1 MWPSGGNDDEGG
13 CSGKGFS
20 LETQASLNGKIVKH
34 APKVPEQGFSRELI
48 STRKP
53 ATVQGI
59 KWLALGTTLH
69 ELSTVISTKL
79 WGWVCAAQIYCKM
92 EMVYS
97 ILSSTK
103 SIVNFKDRGPKLL
116 RHLLLIPN
124 GWPSI
129 ACSLQPMASMG
140 PLNLLVLSNW
150 FFQIHIVQSGLGTS
164 MALDFDIDFHLDWM
178 VTSYG
183 SCAAIQR
190 TTNDLATSNAL
201 PVNQGSIICEENRF
215 RFQLPFFH
223 ERNIYGKSYQQI
235 RYAPSGK
242 CT

>member
-20 LETQASLNGKIVKH
+20 MKTLASLNGKIVKH

-48 STRKP
+48 SIRKP

-79 WGWVCAAQIYCKM
+79 WGWVCAAQICCKM

-97 ILSSTK
+97 TLSSTK

-116 RHLLLIPN
+116 CHLLLMPN

-129 ACSLQPMASMG
+129 ACSLQPMASVG
-140 PLNLLVLSNW
+140 PFESSCLEQLVLSNSHCPIRLGNFNGSW
-150 FFQIHIVQSGLGTS
+150 FRHRFSFRLNG
-164 MALDFDIDFHLDWM
+164 DFIWKLC
-178 VTSYG
+178 SYSENNKRPG
-183 SCAAIQR
+183 YFKCSSC
-190 TTNDLATSNAL
+190 
-201 PVNQGSIICEENRF
+201 
-215 RFQLPFFH
+215 
-223 ERNIYGKSYQQI
+223 
-235 RYAPSGK
+235 
-242 CT
+242 